1 MKIFIILF
9 SLLTGIFPQT
19 SEGNFSSL
27 LEVMYLHSQL
37 SLQGVACCFFSIF
50 NAAAVIIWMSLLT
63 LPYNL

>member
-9 SLLTGIFPQT
+9 SLVTGIFPQT
-19 SEGNFSSL
+19 SEGNFSSF

-37 SLQGVACCFFSIF
+37 SLQGAACWFFSIF
-50 NAAAVIIWMSLLT
+50 NATAVIIWMSLLT